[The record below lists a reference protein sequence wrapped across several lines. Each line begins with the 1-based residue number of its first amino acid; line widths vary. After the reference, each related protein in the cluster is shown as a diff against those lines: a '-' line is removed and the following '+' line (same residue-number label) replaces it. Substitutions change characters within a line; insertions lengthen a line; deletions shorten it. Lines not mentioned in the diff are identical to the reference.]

1 MTNDMPQFE
10 EPGPAEIPPAPAQE
24 THTETKVAAAKPA
37 LTLVVQSWST
47 PMVGIVM
54 LVLGLLI
61 GYFGRP
67 VVADR
72 IAALMPKST
81 ATSGPTPAA
90 VVGPQPQPQSPEE
103 LMNYLIS
110 QTRHFRGDPNA
121 PIVMLEFS
129 DFQ

>member
-10 EPGPAEIPPAPAQE
+10 EPGPAEIPPAQE
-24 THTETKVAAAKPA
+24 SQIETKLAAAKPA
-37 LTLVVQSWST
+37 LTIVVQSWST
-47 PMVGIVM
+47 PIVGIVM

-72 IAALMPKST
+72 IAAFRPT
-81 ATSGPTPAA
+81 ATSEPTPAA
-90 VVGPQPQPQSPEE
+90 VVGPQAQPRSREE
-103 LMNYLIS
+103 LMEYLIS
-110 QTRHFRGDPNA
+110 QTRHFRGNPEA
-121 PIVMLEFS
+121 SIVMIEFS

>member
-1 MTNDMPQFE
+1 MTDDIPQIE
-10 EPGPAEIPPAPAQE
+10 EPGPAESPPAQE
-24 THTETKVAAAKPA
+24 SQIETKLAAAQPA
-37 LTLVVQSWST
+37 LTIVVQSWST
-47 PMVGIVM
+47 PIVGIVM

>member
-10 EPGPAEIPPAPAQE
+10 EPGPAEIPPAQE

-37 LTLVVQSWST
+37 LTIVVQSWST
-47 PMVGIVM
+47 PIVGTVM

-72 IAALMPKST
+72 ITAFRPT
-81 ATSGPTPAA
+81 ATSEPTPAV
-90 VVGPQPQPQSPEE
+90 VVGPQAQPRSREE
-103 LMNYLIS
+103 LMEYLIS
-110 QTRHFRGDPNA
+110 QTRHFRGNPEA
-121 PIVMLEFS
+121 SIVMLEFS

>member
-24 THTETKVAAAKPA
+24 THIETKVAAAKPA
-37 LTLVVQSWST
+37 LTIVVPSWST
-47 PMVGIVM
+47 PIVGIVM

-67 VVADR
+67 AVADR
-72 IAALMPKST
+72 ITAFRPT
-81 ATSGPTPAA
+81 ATSEPTPAV
-90 VVGPQPQPQSPEE
+90 VVGPQAQPSSREE
-103 LMNYLIS
+103 LMEYLIS
-110 QTRHFRGDPNA
+110 QTRHFRGNPEA
-121 PIVMLEFS
+121 SIVMLEFS